1 MKLTSKIA
9 IALGLIVTL
18 TACGSGED
26 KKEKTPKE
34 EVKTETKETGETSKS
49 SDPINIKIGVVGEFN
64 EVLEEVIKRY
74 EEGTGNTAEL
84 VKFADYNQ
92 PNEAL
97 ASGDID
103 LNAFQHHKF
112 LNEFNADRG
121 SDLVAIGD
129 TMLAPIALY
138 SNKVKSLEELPEGAK
153 IALPND
159 PSNGSRALFLLQDA
173 GLIKVEGEPGDI
185 IGLENI
191 TENSKNLELI
201 EMDASETARS
211 LDDVDCAIVNDT
223 FALDSGLDK
232 DTSIYTEDPKS
243 DSVKQY
249 INVIAARKEDENNEN
264 YKEFVKYYQT
274 EETKKD
280 FETFTKGSWIPA
292 WE

>member
-9 IALGLIVTL
+9 LALGLIVTL
-18 TACGSGED
+18 TACGSGAD
-26 KKEKTPKE
+26 KKEEAPKE
-34 EVKTETKETGETSKS
+34 EAKTETKDTGDAAKS
-49 SDPINIKIGVVGEFN
+49 TDPVHIKIGVVGEYN

-74 EEGTGNTAEL
+74 EAGTGNTVEL

-97 ASGDID
+97 LAGDID
-103 LNAFQHHKF
+103 LNAYQHYKF
-112 LNEFNADRG
+112 LKEFNDDKG
-121 SDLVAIGD
+121 SDLVSIGD
-129 TMLAPIALY
+129 TMLAPITLY
-138 SNKVKSLEELPEGAK
+138 SHKVKNLDEIGEGAK
-153 IALPND
+153 IAIPND

-249 INVIAARKEDENNEN
+249 INIIAARKEDENNEN

-274 EETKKD
+274 EETKQD
-280 FETFTKGSWIPA
+280 FETYTKGSWIPA
-292 WE
+292 W

>member
-26 KKEKTPKE
+26 KKEEAPKE
-34 EVKTETKETGETSKS
+34 EVKTETKETGETAKS
-49 SDPINIKIGVVGEFN
+49 TDPINIKIGVVGEFN

-249 INVIAARKEDENNEN
+249 INIIAARKEDENNEN

-274 EETKKD
+274 EETKQD
-280 FETFTKGSWIPA
+280 FETYTKGSWIPA
-292 WE
+292 W

>member
-1 MKLTSKIA
+1 M
-9 IALGLIVTL
+9 TL

-26 KKEKTPKE
+26 KKEEAPKE
-34 EVKTETKETGETSKS
+34 EVKTETKETGETAKS

-112 LNEFNADRG
+112 LNEFNEDRG

-138 SNKVKSLEELPEGAK
+138 SNKIKSLEELPEGAK

-232 DTSIYTEDPKS
+232 ETSIYTEDPKS

-249 INVIAARKEDENNEN
+249 INIIAARKEDENNEN

-274 EETKKD
+274 EETKQD
-280 FETFTKGSWIPA
+280 FETYTKGSWIPA
-292 WE
+292 W

>member
-9 IALGLIVTL
+9 LALGLIVTL

-26 KKEKTPKE
+26 KKEEAPKE
-34 EVKTETKETGETSKS
+34 EVKTETKETGETAKS
-49 SDPINIKIGVVGEFN
+49 SDSINIKIGVVGEFN

-249 INVIAARKEDENNEN
+249 INIIAARKEDENNEN

-292 WE
+292 W

>member
-9 IALGLIVTL
+9 LALGLIVTL

-26 KKEKTPKE
+26 KKEEAPKE
-34 EVKTETKETGETSKS
+34 EVKTETKETGETAKS

-112 LNEFNADRG
+112 LNEFNEDRG

-138 SNKVKSLEELPEGAK
+138 SNKIKSLEELPEGAK

-249 INVIAARKEDENNEN
+249 INIIAARKEDENNEN

-274 EETKKD
+274 EETKQD
-280 FETFTKGSWIPA
+280 FETYTKGSWIPA
-292 WE
+292 W

>member
-9 IALGLIVTL
+9 LALGLIVTL

-26 KKEKTPKE
+26 KKEEAPKE
-34 EVKTETKETGETSKS
+34 EVKTETKETGETAKS

-112 LNEFNADRG
+112 LNEFNEDRG

-249 INVIAARKEDENNEN
+249 INIIAARKEDENNEN

-274 EETKKD
+274 EETKQD

-292 WE
+292 W

>member
-9 IALGLIVTL
+9 LALGLIVTL

-26 KKEKTPKE
+26 KKEEAPKE
-34 EVKTETKETGETSKS
+34 EVKTETKETGETAKS
-49 SDPINIKIGVVGEFN
+49 TDPINIKIGVVGEFN

-249 INVIAARKEDENNEN
+249 INIIAARKEDENNEN

-292 WE
+292 W

>member
-1 MKLTSKIA
+1 
-9 IALGLIVTL
+9 
-18 TACGSGED
+18 
-26 KKEKTPKE
+26 
-34 EVKTETKETGETSKS
+34 
-49 SDPINIKIGVVGEFN
+49 
-64 EVLEEVIKRY
+64 
-74 EEGTGNTAEL
+74 
-84 VKFADYNQ
+84 
-92 PNEAL
+92 
-97 ASGDID
+97 
-103 LNAFQHHKF
+103 
-112 LNEFNADRG
+112 
-121 SDLVAIGD
+121 
-129 TMLAPIALY
+129 MLAPIALY

-211 LDDVDCAIVNDT
+211 LDDVDAAIVNDT

-249 INVIAARKEDENNEN
+249 INIIAARKEDENNEN

-292 WE
+292 W

>member
-9 IALGLIVTL
+9 LALGLIVSL
-18 TACGSGED
+18 TSCGSGES
-26 KKEKTPKE
+26 KKEEAPKE
-34 EVKTETKETGETSKS
+34 ETKTETKETGDTAKS
-49 SDPINIKIGVVGEFN
+49 TDPINIKIGVVGEFN

-112 LNEFNADRG
+112 LNEFNEDRG

-249 INVIAARKEDENNEN
+249 INIIAARKEDENNEN

-292 WE
+292 W

>member
-9 IALGLIVTL
+9 LALGLIVTL

-26 KKEKTPKE
+26 KKEENPKE
-34 EVKTETKETGETSKS
+34 EVKTETNETGETAKS

-232 DTSIYTEDPKS
+232 ETSIYTEDPKS
-243 DSVKQY
+243 ESVKQY
-249 INVIAARKEDENNEN
+249 INIIAARKEDENNEN

-280 FETFTKGSWIPA
+280 FETYTKGSWIPA
-292 WE
+292 W